1 MRTVDGGR
9 WTVDKARH
17 REALGRSA
25 ALHDSADRMSDEGR
39 SRDAG
44 PRPPSTV
51 NRQLVVAAILVTLAM
66 LLPTVTHACPVCY
79 GDPNSPMTKGTSN
92 AIWFLLG
99 IVGFV
104 QAGFIALFVS
114 FRRRARALQKF
125 KEQFHVVH

>member
-1 MRTVDGGR
+1 MRR
-9 WTVDKARH
+9 
-17 REALGRSA
+17 L
-25 ALHDSADRMSDEGR
+25 
-39 SRDAG
+39 
-44 PRPPSTV
+44 
-51 NRQLVVAAILVTLAM
+51 LVTGCWCLVIALLAQS
-66 LLPTVTHACPVCY
+66 VAACPVCF